1 MALIFV
7 YCIITQMQKLCKK
20 NDLWNLRISKIIF
33 ASGLNEREN
42 KVSAYVNERGDFTEL
57 YELVPEDAVL
67 LQYIPVDSMELI
79 ELC

>member
-1 MALIFV
+1 
-7 YCIITQMQKLCKK
+7 MQKLCKK

-57 YELVPEDAVL
+57 YELVSEDAV
-67 LQYIPVDSMELI
+67 ELI